1 MRSHKCCAPSIAL
14 RPNWWRAHLQPVRS
28 SEQVAA
34 MLGISV
40 NAVRSHESTALRKLR
55 SALKKLNATRRL
67 A

>member
-1 MRSHKCCAPSIAL
+1 MRRHKSFAPSLAV

-28 SEQVAA
+28 SEKVAA

-40 NAVRSHESTALRKLR
+40 SAVRSYESAAIRKLR
-55 SALKKLNATRRL
+55 EALTQLKSERRL

>member
-1 MRSHKCCAPSIAL
+1 MRRHKSFAPSIAA
-14 RPNWWRAHLQPVRS
+14 RPNWWHGHLEPVRS

-40 NAVRSHESTALRKLR
+40 SAVHSYESRALRKLR
-55 SALKKLNATRRL
+55 EALTQLKIGRRF

>member
-1 MRSHKCCAPSIAL
+1 MRPHKAFAPSLAV

-40 NAVRSHESTALRKLR
+40 SAVHSYESTAIRKLR
-55 SALKKLNATRRL
+55 EAFTQLKTERRL
-67 A
+67 T